1 VTHLNIS
8 EIAKLAG
15 VSRATVSRYFNDGY
29 ISEDK
34 REAIKRVVEE
44 TGYRPSRQAQMLRM
58 KKTGMIGVIVPKIA
72 SASIGK
78 VVEGILSV
86 LNEKGYEML
95 LAVTQN
101 DVAKEL
107 EYLDTFDEK
116 QVDGIILVA
125 TIFSSEYKRALKKI
139 TVPVVIAG
147 QYLKGYCCVYHDD
160 YNATYDLTKYILS
173 LGRKNLGY
181 IGAIMQ
187 DKAVGGERY
196 KGYCNAVEKYGQPN
210 MSQQFEIAEFNS
222 NSAYE
227 KTELLI
233 SKYSELDAIIC
244 ATDTMASGVIR
255 CLRDNNITVPDKILV
270 AGQGDS
276 EISKVTTPPL
286 VTVRYSYEKS
296 GQIAVDMLLKLLEN
310 GENEVSEIKLGYTIV
325 NN

>member
-1 VTHLNIS
+1 LNIS
-8 EIAKLAG
+8 EIAKRAG
-15 VSRATVSRYFNDGY
+15 VSVSAVSRYFHNGY
-29 ISEDK
+29 VSEDK
-34 REAIKRVVEE
+34 REAIKKAVEE

-58 KKTGMIGVIVPKIA
+58 KKTGMIGVVVPKIA

-78 VVEGILSV
+78 VVEGILAV

-101 DVAKEL
+101 DIGKEL
-107 EYLDTFDEK
+107 EYLESFDEK

-125 TIFSSEYKRALKKI
+125 TIFTPEYKRALKNI

-160 YNATYDLTKYILS
+160 YHATYDLTTYMLEQ
-173 LGRKNLGY
+173 GRKKLGY

-196 KGYCNAVEKYGQPN
+196 RGYCSAVEDFGLPELAK
-210 MSQQFEIAEFNS
+210 QFEIAEFS
-222 NSAYE
+222 SESAYE
-227 KTELLI
+227 KAGLLI
-233 SKYSELDAIIC
+233 SKYDSLDGILC

-255 CLRDNNITVPDKILV
+255 CLRDHNISVPDQIMV

-276 EISKVTTPPL
+276 ELAKVTIPPL

-296 GQIAVDMLLKLLEN
+296 GQIAVEMLLTLLEN
-310 GENEVSEIKLGYTIV
+310 GENEIREIKLGYSIV
-325 NN
+325 KENK